1 MKLDLTDIALNPG
14 KQHSYKL
21 DESGFGELENNVFS
35 ETPII
40 GELSFRNVHGNIY
53 VKGYFST
60 KLKTLCGRCLEFFE
74 IPVSADIEEVLPL
87 NGKIEDENYLEDID
101 FPIFTDNI
109 LDLTEM
115 LRQYLVL
122 EIPVQPFCSENCM
135 QEKSVSEEDNN
146 NTDNNNPFAELL
158 KDYE

>member
-14 KQHSYKL
+14 KQHSYEI
-21 DESGFGELENNVFS
+21 DEPGFGELENNVFS
-35 ETPII
+35 ETPIK

-60 KLKTLCGRCLEFFE
+60 RLKTICGRCLEFFE

-87 NGKIEDENYLEDID
+87 DEKIEDDNYLEDID

-109 LDLTEM
+109 FDLTEM
-115 LRQYLVL
+115 IRQYLVL
-122 EIPVQPFCSENCM
+122 EIPVQPLCSENCM
-135 QEKSVSEEDNN
+135 QENSVSEDN
-146 NTDNNNPFAELL
+146 NTDSNNPFAELL